1 MFMTQC
7 QENFMSDPIL
17 LTSEQGNI
25 GIVTL
30 NMAHK
35 RNALN
40 EDAIAAIDAY
50 FSAVPSH
57 ITASMTAFSSFRL
70 I

>member
-40 EDAIAAIDAY
+40 ED
-50 FSAVPSH
+50 PSPLSTP
-57 ITASMTAFSSFRL
+57 ISRRCPATSGPSS
-70 I
+70 